1 MPKAALQHG
10 SASAGHQ
17 CAGCPG
23 ILSTAESR
31 SQPDRQLSSAPG
43 VPHPAGLAADLPSD

>member
-1 MPKAALQHG
+1 MPKVALQHG

-23 ILSTAESR
+23 ILSTESR
-31 SQPDRQLSSAPG
+31 SQLDRQLSSAPG
-43 VPHPAGLAADLPSD
+43 VSHPAGLAADLPSD